1 MQLRKLTRKS
11 ALALM
16 SLVLVLALAV
26 SFTAAYLWSVS
37 NKGTPITNTFDTN
50 DVEIDVDETTGD
62 EYEIL
67 PGTSDPKDPSVTVTA
82 TTPTYAYVVVTDNTQ
97 GLVTWSPADGWELL
111 ESETDEETGIVTC
124 VYYREVKPVVDE
136 DGNKTTVFTYDFL
149 DDNEV
154 HYDSRLTG
162 ADIKARREAA
172 EAADE
177 ENGLYLSFLGYAI
190 QKTPFDDPAKAWL
203 AIKASDSRF
212 EDESIQVVDTDV
224 ALQTALNNGGVI
236 VLSDDIEV
244 SGQLSITGG
253 TVVLDLNGHSITN
266 AEGFNSETLKIDGG
280 DVLIIGDG
288 AIGDPD
294 GSYTD
299 NAIALQHGKLTI
311 NSGSFYGNAGAIDL
325 YEGFGAEG
333 DSLTVNGGSFYQ
345 FDPTSYTSG
354 TVTPDADNVWYTVG

>member
-1 MQLRKLTRKS
+1 MQLSKLTRKS
-11 ALALM
+11 SLALM
-16 SLVLVLALAV
+16 SLVLVLALAL

-37 NKGTPITNTFDTN
+37 NDGTPITNTFDTN

-136 DGNKTTVFTYDFL
+136 DGNKTQTEFTYDFL

-154 HYDSRLTG
+154 HYDSTLTG
-162 ADIKARREAA
+162 TQIKNGVTAA
-172 EAADE
+172 GED
-177 ENGLYLSFLGYAI
+177 GIYLSFLGYAI

-224 ALQTALNNGGVI
+224 KLQAALINGGVI
-236 VLSDDIEV
+236 VLSDDIEA

-266 AEGFNSETLKIDGG
+266 AEGFTAETLLVAGTGVDL
-280 DVLIIGDG
+280 LIIGEG
-288 AIGDPD
+288 SIGDPD
-294 GSYTD
+294 SENNGSY
-299 NAIALQHGKLTI
+299 ALSLQNGKVTI
-311 NSGSFYGNAGAIDL
+311 NSGSFYGTTSAVYFWGTW
-325 YEGFGAEG
+325 GEG

-345 FDPTSYTSG
+345 FDPATKTATTDG
-354 TVTPDADNVWYTVG
+354 EWYTVS